1 MQSYD
6 GFRLIPTFFANFFKT
21 IGDTGDD
28 KRQFGQMGLKLVA
41 NGKKTDENARLIDF
55 LHYLCPRFQ
64 TGISFNHDDQ
74 IHKTGGN
81 MECGVARRGYP
92 AGCGIRCDLLG
103 VVFPERQQLGTM
115 GGDSL
120 PVRHARLVCGINAL
134 SFDEASLEMEGAT
147 AQMGPCG
154 HLLAH
159 RRFVFAF
166 DTCCP
171 TKRGSKMLTFHYS
184 LFT

>member
-81 MECGVARRGYP
+81 MECGIARWGYSAGRG
-92 AGCGIRCDLLG
+92 IWRDLPDL
-103 VVFPERQQLGTM
+103 VFPE
-115 GGDSL
+115 
-120 PVRHARLVCGINAL
+120 
-134 SFDEASLEMEGAT
+134 
-147 AQMGPCG
+147 
-154 HLLAH
+154 
-159 RRFVFAF
+159 
-166 DTCCP
+166 
-171 TKRGSKMLTFHYS
+171 
-184 LFT
+184 